1 MIYKKGAMFG
11 LDARIALAIFG
22 ALSVIS
28 GAALYSAIQ
37 SAKAEQY
44 RQYFVELV
52 KASEA
57 YYLDTGSQ
65 IPFGTSTHVLYSSNL
80 IDNIKGLANWGGP
93 YIDAT
98 PVNDFIFKTSVT
110 NNINPSVYS
119 GIILQ
124 KKSEWSDN
132 TAVKDCDVQNI
143 DCAEYVVISNG
154 VDSTYTPALLDVFKL
169 LDNLVDNGDG
179 PLKGNVR
186 FIEQASSLAWVM
198 YRGIDHKR
206 PS

>member
-1 MIYKKGAMFG
+1 MLKKGAMFG

-65 IPFGTSTHVLYSSNL
+65 IPFGTSIHVIDSSNL
-80 IDNIKGLANWGGP
+80 IDNRKGLANWGGP

-110 NNINPSVYS
+110 NNINPSLYS

-124 KKSEWSDN
+124 KNSEWSDN
-132 TAVKDCDVQNI
+132 TTVKDCDVQNI
-143 DCAEYVVISNG
+143 DCVEYALISNG
-154 VDSTYTPALLDVFKL
+154 ADSTYTPALLDIFKL
-169 LDNLVDNGDG
+169 LDNLVDDGDG
-179 PLKGNVR
+179 PLKGTIR
-186 FIEQASSLAWVM
+186 FIEQSSGLAWVM
-198 YRGIDHKR
+198 YRGIAHKR

>member
-1 MIYKKGAMFG
+1 MTYKKGAMFG

-65 IPFGTSTHVLYSSNL
+65 IPFGTAIHILDSSNL
-80 IDNIKGLANWGGP
+80 IDNRKGLANWNGP

-98 PVNDFIFKTSVT
+98 PINDFIFTTSVT
-110 NNINPSVYS
+110 ENINSTLYS

-124 KKSEWSDN
+124 KNSEWANN
-132 TAVKDCDVQNI
+132 TSVKDCDVKNI
-143 DCAEYVVISNG
+143 DCSEYVLISNG
-154 VDSTYTPALLDVFKL
+154 GDSAYTPTLLDIFNL
-169 LDNLVDNGDG
+169 LDNLSDNGDG
-179 PLKGNVR
+179 PLKGTIR
-186 FIEQASSLAWVM
+186 FIEQSSGLAWVM
-198 YRGIDHKR
+198 YRGISHQR